1 MSAGPTVLGATSG
14 TDGTTAGA
22 DGTLGDA
29 APDGTGPASH
39 AAVPLALDAVTWT
52 PSTRSRPTIDDLTLH
67 IPAGQRVLLTGPSG
81 GGKSTVLRA
90 LTGLL
95 DTSTGDLAGDATGP
109 TRPGERGLLLQ
120 QPLHAL
126 IGGSVGRDAAFGP
139 ENAALDREE
148 IQRRVTSALHA
159 ARVGLD
165 AATSPWDLS
174 GGQQQRLA
182 LAGSLALDPGA
193 LLLDEPLSMLDRPT
207 ACAVRAAILDAVGDR
222 TLVVADHDAEGW
234 APHVDR
240 VIVLGAQAHVLADGA
255 PDDVLEQPDP
265 ATMPDPAAAPDP
277 AAMPAPARAS
287 GTCGPPVLS
296 LSRVSITRR
305 RRRDEVR
312 GKRAVAS
319 PLLDGIDLA
328 VPTGCVAVLT
338 GPSGSGK
345 TTLLRTILG
354 LADPAGGHLERPEPT
369 KIAFVPQEPEHSFV
383 ARTVR
388 AEVTASPWAHD
399 PELAES
405 LLRRADLAHLSDAQ
419 PFELSG
425 GEQRRLAI
433 IAALAQEPA
442 LLVLDEPTVGLDQE
456 RRTQLFA
463 LLEEA
468 SARGCAVL
476 AATHDPDLITRAHVR
491 MDLAEHVSTGDD
503 AQSASPEPAAT
514 DTALAPA
521 LAPATAPASA
531 SATATATD
539 TTLRSPRR
547 ARPAPADTLNPL
559 TTIAIAVAAAVGSF
573 AIDRWQLGLLSCVL
587 VAVLAPLAVRGVRS
601 TALRLIPIE
610 LAAVGLC
617 WSTVLASPLPV
628 FSGTTWLLGLKEALR
643 IGYFV
648 APGVLIFASLDPTRL
663 GDALGGRLRLP
674 GRPVAASVAGL
685 VRAGLTADVWERI
698 MTSRRLRG
706 LGARRDLRH
715 PLRSGAALVR
725 LLASCTL
732 ALLVDAVRG
741 TEQQALAM
749 DARGF
754 ATAQHRT
761 WALPSPFTRGDLVGL
776 AAAALLLAAP
786 WVLRT
791 VLGG

>member
-14 TDGTTAGA
+14 ADGTTAGA
-22 DGTLGDA
+22 DRTLGDA

-39 AAVPLALDAVTWT
+39 AAVPLGLDAVTWT
-52 PSTRSRPTIDDLTLH
+52 PSTRSHPTIDDLTLH

-207 ACAVRAAILDAVGDR
+207 AREVRAAILDAVGDR
-222 TLVVADHDAEGW
+222 TLVVADHDADGW

-265 ATMPDPAAAPDP
+265 AAMPDPAAAPDP
-277 AAMPAPARAS
+277 TAMPASARAS
-287 GTCGPPVLS
+287 GTSGTPVLS
-296 LSRVSITRR
+296 LSRVSIARR
-305 RRRDEVR
+305 RRRDEAR
-312 GKRAVAS
+312 GKRTVAS
-319 PLLDGIDLA
+319 PLLDGLDLA
-328 VPTGCVAVLT
+328 VPAGCVAVLT

-354 LADPAGGHLERPEPT
+354 LADPAGGHLERPEPSR
-369 KIAFVPQEPEHSFV
+369 IAFVPQEPEHSFV

-399 PELAES
+399 SELAES
-405 LLRRADLAHLSDAQ
+405 LLQRADLAHLSDAQ

-468 SARGCAVL
+468 TARGCAVL

-491 MDLAEHVSTGDD
+491 LDLAEHVSTDDD

-514 DTALAPA
+514 GTALAPA
-521 LAPATAPASA
+521 LAPATASATGSASASPPAFASA
-531 SATATATD
+531 SASASASD
-539 TTLRSPRR
+539 TTLRPPRR
-547 ARPAPADTLNPL
+547 PRPA
-559 TTIAIAVAAAVGSF
+559 
-573 AIDRWQLGLLSCVL
+573 
-587 VAVLAPLAVRGVRS
+587 
-601 TALRLIPIE
+601 
-610 LAAVGLC
+610 
-617 WSTVLASPLPV
+617 
-628 FSGTTWLLGLKEALR
+628 
-643 IGYFV
+643 
-648 APGVLIFASLDPTRL
+648 
-663 GDALGGRLRLP
+663 
-674 GRPVAASVAGL
+674 
-685 VRAGLTADVWERI
+685 
-698 MTSRRLRG
+698 
-706 LGARRDLRH
+706 
-715 PLRSGAALVR
+715 
-725 LLASCTL
+725 
-732 ALLVDAVRG
+732 
-741 TEQQALAM
+741 
-749 DARGF
+749 
-754 ATAQHRT
+754 
-761 WALPSPFTRGDLVGL
+761 
-776 AAAALLLAAP
+776 
-786 WVLRT
+786 
-791 VLGG
+791 

>member
-1 MSAGPTVLGATSG
+1 MSAGPTVLGV
-14 TDGTTAGA
+14 TAGA

-207 ACAVRAAILDAVGDR
+207 ARAVRAAILDVVGDR
-222 TLVVADHDAEGW
+222 TLVVADHDADGW

-265 ATMPDPAAAPDP
+265 AATPDPATAPDP
-277 AAMPAPARAS
+277 TAMPAPARAS
-287 GTCGPPVLS
+287 GTSGTPVLS
-296 LSRVSITRR
+296 LSRVSIARR
-305 RRRDEVR
+305 RRRDEAR
-312 GKRAVAS
+312 GKRTIAS
-319 PLLDGIDLA
+319 PLLEGIDLA
-328 VPTGCVAVLT
+328 VPAGCVAVLT

-354 LADPAGGHLERPEPT
+354 LADPAGGHLERPEPSR
-369 KIAFVPQEPEHSFV
+369 IAFVPQEPEHSFV

-388 AEVTASPWAHD
+388 TEVTASPWAHD
-399 PELAES
+399 PGLAES
-405 LLRRADLAHLSDAQ
+405 LLQRADLGHLSDAQ

-456 RRTQLFA
+456 RRTQMFA

-468 SARGCAVL
+468 TARGCAVL

-491 MDLAEHVSTGDD
+491 LDLAEHGGTRDDD

-514 DTALAPA
+514 GTALA

-531 SATATATD
+531 SASASD
-539 TTLRSPRR
+539 TTLRPPRR
-547 ARPAPADTLNPL
+547 PRPAPADVLNPL

-601 TALRLIPIE
+601 TALRLIPIA

>member
-1 MSAGPTVLGATSG
+1 MSAGATVIG
-14 TDGTTAGA
+14 TGSGA
-22 DGTLGDA
+22 DGARGDA
-29 APDGTGPASH
+29 SHAGTGPASG
-39 AAVPLALDAVTWT
+39 AAVALGLDAVTWT

-95 DTSTGDLAGDATGP
+95 DTSTGDLSGEAPGP

-126 IGGSVGRDAAFGP
+126 IGGSAGRDAAFGP

-148 IQRRVTSALHA
+148 IQHRVTSALRAAHA
-159 ARVGLD
+159 GVD

-207 ACAVRAAILDAVGDR
+207 AREVRAAILDAVGDR
-222 TLVVADHDAEGW
+222 TLVVADHDADGW

-240 VIVLGAQAHVLADGA
+240 VIVLGAQAHVLADGS
-255 PDDVLEQPDP
+255 PEDVLDAADP
-265 ATMPDPAAAPDP
+265 AGAADSAGAPDP
-277 AAMPAPARAS
+277 AVMPRPAATPAPARESDAP
-287 GTCGPPVLS
+287 GQAVLS
-296 LSRVSITRR
+296 LSQVAVARR
-305 RRRDEVR
+305 RRRDEAR
-312 GKRAVAS
+312 GKEAVGS
-319 PLLDGIDLA
+319 PLIDALDLD
-328 VPTGCVAVLT
+328 VPAGALAVLT

-354 LADPAGGHLERPEPT
+354 LADPLGGHLEGPEPS
-369 KIAFVPQEPEHSFV
+369 KIAYVPQEPEHSFV

-388 AEVTASPWAHD
+388 EEVTASPWARD
-399 PELAES
+399 PDLAES
-405 LLRRADLAHLSDAQ
+405 LLGRADLAHLSDAQ

-456 RRTQLFA
+456 RRAQLFA

-468 SARGCAVL
+468 TGRGCAVL
-476 AATHDPDLITRAHVR
+476 AATHDPDLVARADVR
-491 MDLAEHVSTGDD
+491 LNLAEHVSTADDD
-503 AQSASPEPAAT
+503 ALPAAPESAVPGA
-514 DTALAPA
+514 ALDSVSAPA
-521 LAPATAPASA
+521 Y
-531 SATATATD
+531 D
-539 TTLRSPRR
+539 TTLRPPRPP
-547 ARPAPADTLNPL
+547 RPAPADALNPL
-559 TTIAIAVAAAVGSF
+559 TTLVIAVAAAVGSF
-573 AIDRWQLGLLSCVL
+573 AIDRWQLGLLACLL
-587 VAVLAPLAVRGVRS
+587 VVVLAPLAVRGVRS
-601 TALRLIPIE
+601 TALRLVPIV

-628 FSGTTWLLGLKEALR
+628 LSGTTWLLGLKEALR

-648 APGVLIFASLDPTRL
+648 APGVLVFASLDPTRL

-715 PLRSGAALVR
+715 PLESTAALVR

-761 WALPSPFTRGDLVGL
+761 WALHSPSTKRDLVGL
-776 AAAALLLAAP
+776 AVAVLLLAAP
-786 WVLRT
+786 WLLRT
-791 VLGG
+791 VIGG

>member
-1 MSAGPTVLGATSG
+1 MSTGATVMAGPSPTPAAS
-14 TDGTTAGA
+14 
-22 DGTLGDA
+22 A
-29 APDGTGPASH
+29 APSVPA
-39 AAVPLALDAVTWT
+39 VALGLEDVTWT
-52 PSTRSRPTIDDLTLH
+52 PSTRTHPTIDDLTLH

-90 LTGLL
+90 LAGLL
-95 DTSTGDLAGDATGP
+95 DTSTGDLAGESPGP

-126 IGGSVGRDAAFGP
+126 IGGSAGRDAAFGP
-139 ENAALDREE
+139 ENAALDRAE
-148 IQRRVTSALHA
+148 IQSRVTSALLA
-159 ARVGLD
+159 AHTDVD

-207 ACAVRAAILDAVGDR
+207 AREVRAAILEAVGDR
-222 TLVVADHDAEGW
+222 TLVVADHDAAGW

-240 VIVLGAQAHVLADGA
+240 VIVLGPQARVLEDGA
-255 PDDVLEQPDP
+255 PADVLDDSAESATGAPVDPVDPVVPDG
-265 ATMPDPAAAPDP
+265 DAAAGS
-277 AAMPAPARAS
+277 AAA
-287 GTCGPPVLS
+287 PVLS
-296 LSRVSITRR
+296 LAHLAVARR
-305 RRRDEVR
+305 SRRDDAR
-312 GKRAVAS
+312 PRKSAAP
-319 PLLDGIDLA
+319 PLLEDLELE
-328 VPTGCVAVLT
+328 VPAGALAVLT

-354 LADPAGGHLERPEPT
+354 LADPVGGSLERPEAPR
-369 KIAFVPQEPEHSFV
+369 IAYVPQEPEHSFV

-388 AEVTASPWAHD
+388 DEVTASPWARD
-399 PELAES
+399 ADLAED
-405 LLRRADLAHLSDAQ
+405 LLERADLAHLADAQ

-433 IAALAQEPA
+433 ISALAQQPA
-442 LLVLDEPTVGLDQE
+442 LLVLDEPTVGLDPE
-456 RRTQLFA
+456 RRSQLFD
-463 LLEEA
+463 LIGEA
-468 SARGCAVL
+468 TASGCAVL
-476 AATHDPDLITRAHVR
+476 AATHDPALIARASSR
-491 MDLAEHVSTGDD
+491 LDLAGHSRPREGRKDSDPGDGPRTSTGPGTGTGTGT
-503 AQSASPEPAAT
+503 AST
-514 DTALAPA
+514 HDTALRP
-521 LAPATAPASA
+521 
-531 SATATATD
+531 
-539 TTLRSPRR
+539 PRR
-547 ARPAPADTLNPL
+547 SRPAPADALNPL
-559 TTIAIAVAAAVGSF
+559 TTIVIAVAAAVGSF
-573 AIDRWQLGLLSCVL
+573 AIDRWQLGLLACLL
-587 VAVLAPLAVRGVRS
+587 VAVLAPLAVRGARS
-601 TALRLIPIE
+601 TALRLVPIT
-610 LAAVGLC
+610 LAALGLC

-628 FSGTTWLLGLKEALR
+628 LSGATWLLGLKEALR
-643 IGYFV
+643 ISYFV

-663 GDALGGRLRLP
+663 GDALGGRLHLP

-706 LGARRDLRH
+706 LGAQRELRH
-715 PLRSGAALVR
+715 PLRSTAALVR

-754 ATAQHRT
+754 ATAHHRS
-761 WALPSPFTRGDLVGL
+761 WALPSPFTRRDLVGL
-776 AAAALLLAAP
+776 AVAALLLVAP
-786 WVLRT
+786 WALRT

>member
-1 MSAGPTVLGATSG
+1 MSAGPTVLGTGSG
-14 TDGTTAGA
+14 SDVAR
-22 DGTLGDA
+22 GDA
-29 APDGTGPASH
+29 APDGTGPASD
-39 AAVPLALDAVTWT
+39 AAVPLALEAVTWT
-52 PSTRSRPTIDDLTLH
+52 PSTRSHPTIDDLTLH

-207 ACAVRAAILDAVGDR
+207 AREVRAAILDAVGDR

-255 PDDVLEQPDP
+255 PDDVLEQHDP
-265 ATMPDPAAAPDP
+265 AAMPDPAAAPDP

-287 GTCGPPVLS
+287 GTCGAPVLS
-296 LSRVSITRR
+296 LSKVSIARR
-305 RRRDEVR
+305 RRRDEAR
-312 GKRAVAS
+312 GKRTIAS

-328 VPTGCVAVLT
+328 VPAGCVAVLT

-354 LADPAGGHLERPEPT
+354 LADPAGGHLEHPEPT

-399 PELAES
+399 SELAES

-442 LLVLDEPTVGLDQE
+442 LLVLDEPTVGLDLE

-463 LLEEA
+463 LLGEA
-468 SARGCAVL
+468 TARGCAVL
-476 AATHDPDLITRAHVR
+476 AATHDPDLITRAHVSL
-491 MDLAEHVSTGDD
+491 DLAEHVSTGDD
-503 AQSASPEPAAT
+503 
-514 DTALAPA
+514 DTLP
-521 LAPATAPASA
+521 TAPESA
-531 SATATATD
+531 VPGAARDSTPTPTYD
-539 TTLRSPRR
+539 TTLRPPHRP
-547 ARPAPADTLNPL
+547 RPAPADTLNPL

-601 TALRLIPIE
+601 TALRLIPIA

-685 VRAGLTADVWERI
+685 LRAGLTADVWERI

-732 ALLVDAVRG
+732 ALLVDAVRA

-776 AAAALLLAAP
+776 AAAVLLLVAP